1 MFDLTQK
8 ADLGMELQ
16 QRLKDILVVDDE
28 GIIRDLCSKALKGY
42 NVVEAADGEEALRL
56 FESSHFDVILTD
68 VMMPKMD
75 GIELLKRLKELEP
88 TLVVII
94 MTGFADKEIILNA
107 LKADA
112 DDFIAKPLNLLQLR
126 TAVEKALVKKALK
139 EEIATLKSLDRLKSN
154 FLSLISHKFRTPITA
169 ISLFLQ
175 NLESGVYD
183 PADEGFGKNLHLIF
197 GEACYLEKLVEDLLA
212 FSSVMDVE
220 GGLKLEM
227 CSLQSII
234 MQILT
239 ESKDVVSKPG
249 VKTDVNLGDLEPILL
264 DRKKIAF
271 ALKQIIDNAYKFSGD
286 NGNVTISCQGEGIYY
301 RLTIT
306 DEGIGIPREELPKI
320 FEKFY
325 QVDPAQTG
333 QIKGFGLGLYYAR
346 EFIRLHGGSIALESE
361 PGKGTTVTILFPV
374 VRAEST
380 AGGAAVKS
388 L

>member
-1 MFDLTQK
+1 MVELIQK
-8 ADLGMELQ
+8 PETGLELQ

-56 FESSHFDVILTD
+56 FDTHRFDVILTD

-75 GIELLKRLKELEP
+75 GLELLKRLKEQEP

-94 MTGFADKEIILNA
+94 MTGFADKDIILKA

-139 EEIATLKSLDRLKSN
+139 EEIANLKSLDRLKSN
-154 FLSLISHKFRTPITA
+154 FLSIISHKFRTPITA
-169 ISLFLQ
+169 ISLFMQ

-183 PADEGFGKNLHLIF
+183 PSDEAFNKNLRLIF
-197 GEACYLEKLVEDLLA
+197 GEACYLEKLVGDLLT

-220 GGLKLEM
+220 GGLKLEP
-227 CSLQSII
+227 CNLQSII

-239 ESKDVVSKPG
+239 ESKEVVAKPEI
-249 VKTDVNLGDLEPILL
+249 KTNVDLSELEPILL
-264 DRKKIAF
+264 DRKKVSF
-271 ALKQIIDNAYKFSGD
+271 ALRQIIDNAYKFSGQQ
-286 NGNVTISCQGEGIYY
+286 GKVTVSFHSEDHLY
-301 RLTIT
+301 RLTIA

-325 QVDPAQTG
+325 QIDPAQTG

-346 EFIRLHGGSIALESE
+346 EFIRLHGGSISIESE
-361 PGKGTTVTILFPV
+361 PGRGTKVTVLLPMLKEP
-374 VRAEST
+374 AE
-380 AGGAAVKS
+380 
-388 L
+388 

>member
-1 MFDLTQK
+1 MVELTQRPEPV
-8 ADLGMELQ
+8 LELQ

-56 FESSHFDVILTD
+56 FESSRFDVILTD

-75 GIELLKRLKELEP
+75 GIELLKRLKEQEP

-94 MTGFADKEIILNA
+94 MTGFADKDIILKA

-139 EEIATLKSLDRLKSN
+139 EEIANLKSLDRLKSN
-154 FLSLISHKFRTPITA
+154 FLSIISHKFRTPITA

-183 PADEGFGKNLHLIF
+183 PADEAFAKNLRLIF
-197 GEACYLEKLVEDLLA
+197 GEACYLEKLVGDLLT

-220 GGLKLEM
+220 GGLKLEL
-227 CSLQSII
+227 CNLQSVI

-239 ESKDVVSKPG
+239 ESKDVVAKPG
-249 VKTDVNLGDLEPILL
+249 IKTEVDLSELEPILL
-264 DRKKIAF
+264 DRKKVSF
-271 ALKQIIDNAYKFSGD
+271 ALRQIIDNAYKFSPDQGK
-286 NGNVTISCQGEGIYY
+286 VTISFHSEARLY
-301 RLTIT
+301 RLIVE
-306 DEGIGIPREELPKI
+306 DEGVGISREELPKI

-325 QVDPAQTG
+325 QIDPAHTG

-346 EFIRLHGGSIALESE
+346 EFIRLHGGSISVESE
-361 PGKGTTVTILFPV
+361 SGKGTKVTVLLPV
-374 VRAEST
+374 LKPEATSSGDQV
-380 AGGAAVKS
+380 
-388 L
+388 